1 MQQHATLPIRPTLAA
16 WTYQNAELQGVE
28 MDALFRRSWQFACHV
43 NELPQPRDFITLD
56 MGPDPVLVLRDESG
70 VLRAYLNVCRH
81 RGARLL
87 DGSGQCKARLTCP
100 YHGWSYS
107 LQGPLAARPSEDTF
121 ADHDTSALGLR
132 ALELE
137 VLCGLVFVRLTP
149 GGPALHTQWKEFLPQ
164 LQDYRLEEMVPLGAH
179 WVEDWACNWKVGVD
193 NNLENYHVPLGHPG
207 YQRLLDSDMM
217 GTINAHGVAGST
229 SVLRAQ
235 PSSNWAERMY
245 QAMAP
250 RLNADLPASVRKAWT
265 FFTMPPNTGMDIYG
279 DSMDLFQFFPKTATS
294 CTVRYPIYVR
304 PDSRREM
311 KVLRYLNARINRQV
325 SAQDKTLSE
334 RVQQGLQS
342 QGFANGPLSRYEH
355 CIEDFHRRVQEACPV
370 TRQSEEP
377 APGFSRA
384 A

>member
-1 MQQHATLPIRPTLAA
+1 M
-16 WTYQNAELQGVE
+16 
-28 MDALFRRSWQFACHV
+28 
-43 NELPQPRDFITLD
+43 
-56 MGPDPVLVLRDESG
+56 
-70 VLRAYLNVCRH
+70 
-81 RGARLL
+81 
-87 DGSGQCKARLTCP
+87 
-100 YHGWSYS
+100 
-107 LQGPLAARPSEDTF
+107 
-121 ADHDTSALGLR
+121 
-132 ALELE
+132 
-137 VLCGLVFVRLTP
+137 
-149 GGPALHTQWKEFLPQ
+149 
-164 LQDYRLEEMVPLGAH
+164 
-179 WVEDWACNWKVGVD
+179 D
-193 NNLENYHVPLGHPG
+193 NNLENSHVPLGHPS
-207 YQRLLDSDMM
+207 YHRLLDSDMM

-235 PSSNWAERMY
+235 ASSNWAERMY

-250 RLNADLPASVRKAWT
+250 RLNADLPASVHNAWT

-325 SAQDKTLSE
+325 SAEDKALSE